1 MVVVAVAGSPA
12 ASEAV
17 RTLTLAPKE
26 DLGLGRAAAKVAVG
40 IVRDQWRQQSDVTSQ
55 YLIH

>member
-1 MVVVAVAGSPA
+1 MVVVGVAGSPA

-17 RTLTLAPKE
+17 RTLTLALRE
-26 DLGLGRAAAKVAVG
+26 DPARGRAAAKVAVG